1 MANLRRV
8 YVAGV
13 GMTRVGRHMNV
24 ALRDLGGLAALEA
37 IEDAGNEKPEAIVV
51 GNMLSSLVEQESLA
65 SLIGDHVGL
74 RGVSGFKVEGAC
86 GSGGAA
92 IMAGYSLVA
101 SGLFRKVLVVGVE
114 KLFERPSSDVI
125 RGLAYAADADYEL
138 IYGVTFSGLNALIMR
153 YYMERHGVKYEEIAQ
168 WSVLMHENAS
178 QNPFAQLRNRIT
190 LEDVMNSPIIAEPI
204 RLYDACP
211 LSDGAAAAYL
221 VSEDFRKIN
230 DSPVVIAGVGNAIDS
245 TDLSSR
251 IELDD
256 MLASR
261 ISLGNAMKMA
271 NIEVRDVDV
280 AEIHDAYTIT
290 AALSIESIGFAN
302 RGEAP
307 KMWCEGKFAPGDRP
321 TINPSG
327 GLKARGHPVGAT
339 GLYQLAEVV
348 MQLRGDFPGVRVA
361 AEVGLTQNIGGVG
374 SNITTVILRR

>member
-1 MANLRRV
+1 MRGV
-8 YVAGV
+8 YIAGV
-13 GMTRVGRHMNV
+13 GMTKVGRHMNLS
-24 ALRDLGGLAALEA
+24 LRDLSGLAALEA
-37 IEDAGNEKPEAIVV
+37 IKDAGNEKPEAIVV
-51 GNMLSSLVEQESLA
+51 SNMLSSLVEQESLA
-65 SLIGDHVGL
+65 SLIGDHIGL

-101 SGLFRKVLVVGVE
+101 SGLFKKVLVVGVE

-153 YYMERHGVKYEEIAQ
+153 YYMGKYGVKHEEIAR
-168 WSVLMHENAS
+168 WSVLMHENAAE
-178 QNPFAQLRNRIT
+178 NPYAQLRNRIT
-190 LEDVMNSPIIAEPI
+190 LEDVLKSPVIAEPI

-221 VSEDFRKIN
+221 VSEDFRRIN
-230 DSPVVIAGVGNAIDS
+230 DSPIMIAGVGNAIDS

-261 ISLGNAMKMA
+261 ISLRNALKMA
-271 NIEVRDVDV
+271 NVEIKNIDV

-302 RGEAP
+302 KGEAP
-307 KMWCEGKFAPGDRP
+307 KMWCEGRFAPGDRP

-339 GLYQLAEVV
+339 GLYQLVEVV